1 MVAFRSSIEI
11 SDAVT
16 LEVLLVP
23 KWGFYAFVG
32 ANMMSLLAT
41 QCILYQHRQIQ
52 YHSKMEEMVAEQGEP
67 AEQAERGEP
76 AEQAEKREPAEQAEK
91 GEPAEQAEKGE
102 PAEHEQQP
110 EEAKITVA
118 SQSGTKEAAV
128 VFLLV
133 TCVVLHFVGCALEIF
148 EVENTRGDE
157 SFVVS
162 YSVFSIGKE
171 IPGTQEDPDSFGIRW
186 IQFMYFLFAVALP
199 PWTSILFAIL
209 YLYPMVPSVKEKV
222 FFLSEITFSWAAV
235 EVFVLSVIFSILQ
248 IPKFGNGLIESGCA
262 ECYRVDSALYAEFAV
277 ICVSTALIVGVNI
290 WLFIRAHKV
299 IFPAH

>member
-52 YHSKMEEMVAEQGEP
+52 YHSKMEEMVAEQGD
-67 AEQAERGEP
+67 P

-110 EEAKITVA
+110 EEAKVTVA
-118 SQSGTKEAAV
+118 SQSGTKEAVV

>member
-67 AEQAERGEP
+67 AEQAE
-76 AEQAEKREPAEQAEK
+76 KREPAEQAEK

-110 EEAKITVA
+110 EEAKVTVA
-118 SQSGTKEAAV
+118 SQSGTKEAVV

-222 FFLSEITFSWAAV
+222 LFLSEITFSWAAV

>member
-91 GEPAEQAEKGE
+91 GEPAE
-102 PAEHEQQP
+102 HEQQP
-110 EEAKITVA
+110 EEAKVTVA
-118 SQSGTKEAAV
+118 SQSGTKEAVV